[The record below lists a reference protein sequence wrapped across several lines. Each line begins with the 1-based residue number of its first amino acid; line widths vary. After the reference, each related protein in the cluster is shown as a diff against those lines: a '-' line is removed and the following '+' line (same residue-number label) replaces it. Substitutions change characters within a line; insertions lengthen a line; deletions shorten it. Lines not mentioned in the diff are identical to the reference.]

1 MSSTIFLSAAS
12 LCYIFMLVIVYFT
25 KERVNTSETR
35 IFTRLLILSI
45 ISLISELYITIIPIN
60 MEIPLFVFS
69 LKFYLILCILWLSHF
84 MEYVFI
90 ITRNDD
96 ERATINYKQS
106 YKKLYRT
113 FWGIIGLIMLVVSL
127 LPIYFFNE
135 NGMKYSYGV
144 GVDIVFALSGIYTL
158 IMTFYVLKN
167 IKKLKNKGYLPI
179 LFLIVLMAVVGVVQK
194 INPALLLANTCFAL
208 ITSLMYHT
216 IENPDIKMVDELI
229 KNRNIIERTSEEKSL
244 FLFKMTQ
251 EIRRP
256 LDCISHEIDTYN
268 NSKLTK
274 SENDNLMN
282 NIYLNNRKINY
293 LINDVLG
300 ITNYDSKNIKVIE
313 NTYNIRSIFKEIEKR
328 IKAVNKNNIN
338 LTFDYSCNVPDE
350 IYGDSIKL
358 KQVLMSVLMN
368 SIENTLSG
376 FIHVELS
383 SITNYDVCRLVIS
396 IKDSGCGIELSTI
409 NKILSDE
416 KTLTEKEY
424 EKLNSLDVDLSAAS
438 KILKMLG
445 GTIYIQSELNKG
457 TEVIITL
464 EQKIKQDINS
474 NNLSKINNYIK
485 SRQLQK
491 TILIVN
497 DNDKESKKMKQLLE
511 NEGYKVDLSF
521 YGNDCLSRI
530 KNDEKYDLIL
540 IDDEMKTMNGLKII
554 KELKNMDNSSKKMI
568 MLEKDKVFIGHH
580 FVEEGFDDFIDK
592 SNFLEE
598 IKSKYN

>member
-35 IFTRLLILSI
+35 IFTRLLIISI

-60 MEIPLFVFS
+60 MDIPLFVFS
-69 LKFYLILCILWLSHF
+69 LKLYLILCVLWLSHF

-106 YKKLYRT
+106 YKKVYRI
-113 FWGIIGLIMLVVSL
+113 FWGIIGLILLVVIL

-135 NGMKYSYGV
+135 NGMKYSYGPS
-144 GVDIVFALSGIYTL
+144 VDVVFALSGIFTF
-158 IMTFYVLKN
+158 IISFYVMKN
-167 IKKLKNKGYLPI
+167 IRRIKNKGYFPI
-179 LFLIVLMAVVGVVQK
+179 IFLIILMAVVGVVQR

-229 KNRNIIERTSEEKSL
+229 KNRKIIERTSEEKSL
-244 FLFKMTQ
+244 FLFKMSQ
-251 EIRRP
+251 EMKQPIY
-256 LDCISHEIDTYN
+256 CINKEIDIYK

-274 SENDNLMN
+274 EENDSLIN
-282 NIYLNNRKINY
+282 NIYLNNRKMNY

-300 ITNYDSKNIKVIE
+300 ITNYDNKNIKVFE
-313 NTYNIRSIFKEIEKR
+313 NTYDICSLLKEIEKR
-328 IKAVNKNNIN
+328 IKAVNKNNID
-338 LTFDYSCNVPDE
+338 LKFDYSSNVPNE

-358 KQVLMSVLMN
+358 KQVLMSVIMN
-368 SIENTLSG
+368 SIENTNSG
-376 FIHVELS
+376 YIHVELS
-383 SITNYDVCRLVIS
+383 SITKYDVCRLVIS
-396 IKDSGCGIELSTI
+396 IKDSGCGIELSTV
-409 NKILSDE
+409 NKILSDD
-416 KTLTEKEY
+416 KNLSEKEY
-424 EKLNSLDVDLSAAS
+424 EKMNSLDVDLVAAS
-438 KILKMLG
+438 KILKMLN
-445 GTIYIQSELNKG
+445 GTMYIQSELNKG

-464 EQKIKQDINS
+464 DQKINQKLNIENIS
-474 NNLSKINNYIK
+474 TIENYIK
-485 SRQLQK
+485 SRQLKK

-497 DNDKESKKMKQLLE
+497 DDDKESKKMKQLLE
-511 NEGYKVDLSF
+511 NEGYDVNLSF
-521 YGNDCLSRI
+521 HGSDCLSRI
-530 KNDEKYDLIL
+530 KNGEKYDLIL

-598 IKSKYN
+598 IIKKYK

>member
-35 IFTRLLILSI
+35 IFTRLLIISI

-60 MEIPLFVFS
+60 MDIPLFVFL
-69 LKFYLILCILWLSHF
+69 LKLYLILCVLWLSHF

-106 YKKLYRT
+106 YKKVYRI
-113 FWGIIGLIMLVVSL
+113 FWGIIGLIMLVVIL

-135 NGMKYSYGV
+135 KGMKYSYGPS
-144 GVDIVFALSGIYTL
+144 VDVVFALSGIFTF
-158 IMTFYVLKN
+158 IMSFYIIKN
-167 IKKLKNKGYLPI
+167 IRRIKNKGYFPI
-179 LFLIVLMAVVGVVQK
+179 IFLIILMAVVGVVQR

-229 KNRNIIERTSEEKSL
+229 KNRKIIERTSEEKSL
-244 FLFKMTQ
+244 FLFKMSQ
-251 EIRRP
+251 EMKQPIH
-256 LDCISHEIDTYN
+256 CINKEIDIYK

-274 SENDNLMN
+274 EQNDSLIN
-282 NIYLNNRKINY
+282 NISINNRKMNY
-293 LINDVLG
+293 LINEVLG
-300 ITNYDSKNIKVIE
+300 ITNYDNKNIKVFE
-313 NTYNIRSIFKEIEKR
+313 NTYDICSLLKEIEKR
-328 IKAVNKNNIN
+328 IKAVNKKNID
-338 LTFDYSCNVPDE
+338 LKFDYSSNVPDE

-358 KQVLMSVLMN
+358 KQVLMSVIMN
-368 SIENTLSG
+368 SIENTNSG
-376 FIHVELS
+376 YIHVELS
-383 SITNYDVCRLVIS
+383 SITKYDVCRLVIS
-396 IKDSGCGIELSTI
+396 IKDSGCGIELSTV
-409 NKILSDE
+409 NKILSND
-416 KTLTEKEY
+416 KNLSEKEY
-424 EKLNSLDVDLSAAS
+424 EKLNSLDVDLLVAS
-438 KILKMLG
+438 KILKMLN
-445 GTIYIQSELNKG
+445 GTMYIQSELNKG

-464 EQKIKQDINS
+464 DQKINQKLNIENIS
-474 NNLSKINNYIK
+474 TIENYIK
-485 SRQLQK
+485 SRQFKK

-497 DNDKESKKMKQLLE
+497 DDDKESKKMKQLLE
-511 NEGYKVDLSF
+511 NEGYDVNLSF
-521 YGNDCLSRI
+521 HGNDCLTRI
-530 KNDEKYDLIL
+530 KNGEKYDLIL

-554 KELKNMDNSSKKMI
+554 KSLKDENDTSKKMI

-580 FVEEGFDDFIDK
+580 FVDEGFDDFIDK

-598 IKSKYN
+598 ILKKY